1 MSSDVAK
8 ALRQWH
14 RLQAAE
20 ARDMFP
26 SRLTRKG
33 GPPLSARQI
42 RSRLTR
48 YLTIAGIPKVYSPH
62 SLWQPFATK
71 LLNAGASLEGNA
83 DTEGVMRTLWLNEW
97 TSSFELSRALE
108 TWITDYNEHYLH
120 SSLGYRT
127 PRQCELEYQCCHRSP
142 FVAA

>member
-1 MSSDVAK
+1 MT
-8 ALRQWH
+8 
-14 RLQAAE
+14 
-20 ARDMFP
+20 P
-26 SRLTRKG
+26 
-33 GPPLSARQI
+33 
-42 RSRLTR
+42 
-48 YLTIAGIPKVYSPH
+48 YLTIAGIPKVSSPH
-62 SLWQPFATK
+62 SLRQPFATQ

-97 TSSFELSRALE
+97 TSPFELTRALE

-127 PRQCELEYQCCHRSP
+127 PRQFELEYQCSHRSP